1 MTDYAATCPAE
12 DFAETFILFL
22 HHRSKLPDAFFSP
35 AVREKWRFVEDL
47 TAAIAVGIKKW

>member
-1 MTDYAATCPAE
+1 VTDYAATCPAE